1 MVMDVLGKLKSLK
14 ERNEKDKAAVNKD
27 LFRILCN
34 RELLVIAYNKIKSKP
49 GNMTPGTD
57 NLTLDGI
64 SDTFLDEIIYD
75 LKHHKFSF
83 KPVRRAYIPKGN
95 TDKLR
100 PLGIP
105 SPRDK
110 IVQQAMLYILE
121 SIFEPIFY
129 EQSHGFRP
137 GRSCHTALKEIRSK
151 WSGVKWAIEG
161 DIKGCYDNIDH
172 NILVSI
178 IRKKVDDEK
187 FIQLIWKLLRAGIII
202 NNNYVK
208 SKLGAPQGSILS
220 PLLANIYLNE
230 LDKFIIENIISL
242 NSSQRRRPNKNYKIL
257 DSKINRL
264 NKKLLSSNTLTQEEI
279 LETKVL
285 LKILNK
291 DRQQIPSKN
300 PMDPKHL
307 RIRYLRYADD
317 WIIGISGNKNTTQKI
332 KNIIEVYLQENLRL
346 TLSSEKT
353 KITHFPSRKVKFL
366 SYQIQIGKKSQVT
379 STSNLKRRS
388 AGWQPRLFI
397 PTNDIVNKLK
407 DKKFCKNNKGCR
419 KKGWIMY
426 PDDIITKR
434 YNAILLGIR
443 NYYSPADNFNKGYNR
458 IQYILMYSWAHTLA
472 SKHRTNISKQLKR
485 TKELNL
491 KVIKNITNN
500 IWDFKINSEINN
512 PYIGLK
518 VSPLRSKSISTIE
531 KCKICGTKE
540 NLEMH
545 HLKALKKDGILIE
558 DKYLAAMM
566 QRMNRKQ
573 ICVCRTCHINIHKG
587 NYDGDSLKL
596 L

>member
-14 ERNEKDKAAVNKD
+14 ERNKKDKSAINKD

-34 RELLVIAYNKIKSKP
+34 KELLVIAYNKIKSNP

-64 SDTFLDEIIYD
+64 SDTFLDETIYD

-83 KPVRRAYIPKGN
+83 KPVRRVYIPKGN
-95 TDKLR
+95 TGKLR

-121 SIFEPIFY
+121 SIFEPTFY
-129 EQSHGFRP
+129 EQSHGFRT
-137 GRSCHTALKEIRSK
+137 GKGCHTALKEIRSK

-172 NILVSI
+172 NILISI
-178 IRKKVDDEK
+178 IRKKVNDEK
-187 FIQLIWKLLRAGIII
+187 FIQLIWKLLRAGTTI

-208 SKLGAPQGSILS
+208 SKLGAPQGGILS

-230 LDKFIIENIISL
+230 LDKFIIERISSL
-242 NSSQRRRPNKNYKIL
+242 NSSQSRRPSKNYKIIE
-257 DSKINRL
+257 SKINRL
-264 NKKLLSSNTLTQEEI
+264 NKKLRSSNTLTREET
-279 LETKVL
+279 LETKIL
-285 LKILNK
+285 KKILNK

-300 PMDPKHL
+300 PMDPKYF
-307 RIRYLRYADD
+307 RIKYVRYADD
-317 WIIGISGNKNTTQKI
+317 WLIGISGNKYTAQKI

-353 KITHFPSRKVKFL
+353 KITYFSSRKVKFL
-366 SYQIQIGKKSQVT
+366 NYQIQIGRESRT
-379 STSNLKRRS
+379 TNTSNTKRRS

-397 PTNDIVNKLK
+397 PSDDIVNKLK
-407 DKKFCKNNKGCR
+407 ERNFCKNNKGCR

-434 YNAILLGIR
+434 YNSILLGFR
-443 NYYSPADNFNKGYNR
+443 NYYSPADNFNKVYNR

-472 SKHRTNISKQLKR
+472 SKHRTRISKQLKR
-485 TKELNL
+485 TKELNF
-491 KVIKNITNN
+491 KVMKNITNN
-500 IWDFKINSEINN
+500 IWDFKTSDIND

-518 VSPLRSKSISTIE
+518 VSPLRSKSISSNE

-545 HLKALKKDGILIE
+545 HLKALRKDGILIE
-558 DKYLAAMM
+558 DRYLAAMM